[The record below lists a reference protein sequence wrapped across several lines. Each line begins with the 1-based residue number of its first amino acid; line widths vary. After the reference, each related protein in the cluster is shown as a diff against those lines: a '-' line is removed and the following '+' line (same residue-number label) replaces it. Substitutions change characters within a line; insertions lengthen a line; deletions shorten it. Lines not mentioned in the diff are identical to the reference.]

1 MMLMKLCPN
10 LDNQDGLETVL
21 EVPIPEEMYTKMGSN
36 AILRWQNLCNFMKAQ
51 SAFCNSSYLQAS
63 SDNEFLTLLKIVG
76 TPLVPFRVDLENYM
90 HSNPIQDS
98 SIEASTAKYIIQ
110 QFVAAT
116 GGHLALRSIRNMYAV
131 GQVQMQGSET
141 LQGNSSVQTR
151 VNCEFGGFVL
161 LQKNP
166 DLWYLELVVSGFKVS
181 AGCDGKVAWNQ
192 SSSQPGHAHRGP
204 PRPLRRFSQ
213 GLDPR
218 CTASLFI
225 NAVCIGEQVIDNE
238 DCFILMLETDSKA
251 LKAQSS
257 SQAEIIHHTVR
268 GYFSQR
274 TGLLTKFEDKK
285 LVRMK
290 TYRWKRRVLGDQRG
304 IPDPRLQIRRWD
316 QHSAWR
322 KHHYD
327 ALPVREVPQA
337 QAEDRRNLDDRR
349 GTQPNCFQLQFIKQA
364 YSFSSMMTVF
374 WEINK
379 YAWNHGVR
387 KGRLQKKQQAKLRHG
402 RWKLIFD
409 IDGPWIVNDELSAFC
424 L

>member
-1 MMLMKLCPN
+1 MILMKLCPN

-131 GQVQMQGSET
+131 GQVQMQGSEM

-238 DCFILMLETDSKA
+238 DCFILMLETDSEA

-290 TYRWKRRVLGDQRG
+290 TTVGKD
-304 IPDPRLQIRRWD
+304 
-316 QHSAWR
+316 
-322 KHHYD
+322 
-327 ALPVREVPQA
+327 
-337 QAEDRRNLDDRR
+337 
-349 GTQPNCFQLQFIKQA
+349 
-364 YSFSSMMTVF
+364 VF
-374 WEINK
+374 WETSVESLIQDYKYVDGINI
-379 YAWNHGVR
+379 AHGGNTITTLYRYGKSHKHKR
-387 KGRLQKKQQAKLRHG
+387 KIEET
-402 RWKLIFD
+402 WT
-409 IDGPWIVNDELSAFC
+409 IDEVDFNICGLCTETFLPPADLKREQE
-424 L
+424 